1 MFLDPDLSN
10 LPSVSDKEVSP
21 ESPGGFGMFG
31 GFGETSSTKA
41 KAKRSIFDCF
51 N

>member
-10 LPSVSDKEVSP
+10 LPGVSDKEVSP

-31 GFGETSSTKA
+31 TFGETKA
-41 KAKRSIFDCF
+41 KAKRSIFDFF